1 MDRQIAYLTSVYARA
16 GDTFIRREVEE
27 LRRSGWTVHTFSI
40 RRADEAEQVSEDV
53 LREQRTTD
61 FILERG
67 LLRLLLAFGR
77 MSVRAPGRMIQAIW
91 QANSI
96 RWPGVRSWIWHWIY
110 LLEASYL
117 AEQLIDR
124 NIGLLHNHIAM
135 NSATVAVLASTLS
148 GVPFSMT
155 VHGGGL
161 ELHSADQWR
170 LGKKVAAS
178 AMTVCISS
186 FGKGQCML
194 FTPPEHWHKLHE
206 VHCGI
211 DRAFLDVPSSGPLDS
226 ARFVCVGRLS
236 PEKGQLM
243 LVEAAARLR
252 EEGVHAEIVLVGDG
266 PLRGDIERRARE
278 LGMEA
283 MIHVAGWQSS
293 SDVRRSMLQSR
304 AVVMPS
310 FVEGIP
316 VALMEAMALRLP
328 VIATYVGGI
337 PELVRSGETGWLV
350 PAGSVAEL
358 ASAMRKVLATPIQHL
373 AEMGELGRHV
383 VVERHDV
390 TLEGKKL
397 AALFEAALYS
407 DGVRRTRS

>member
-1 MDRQIAYLTSVYARA
+1 
-16 GDTFIRREVEE
+16 
-27 LRRSGWTVHTFSI
+27 
-40 RRADEAEQVSEDV
+40 
-53 LREQRTTD
+53 
-61 FILERG
+61 
-67 LLRLLLAFGR
+67 
-77 MSVRAPGRMIQAIW
+77 
-91 QANSI
+91 
-96 RWPGVRSWIWHWIY
+96 
-110 LLEASYL
+110 
-117 AEQLIDR
+117 
-124 NIGLLHNHIAM
+124 
-135 NSATVAVLASTLS
+135 
-148 GVPFSMT
+148 
-155 VHGGGL
+155 
-161 ELHSADQWR
+161 
-170 LGKKVAAS
+170 
-178 AMTVCISS
+178 
-186 FGKGQCML
+186 ML